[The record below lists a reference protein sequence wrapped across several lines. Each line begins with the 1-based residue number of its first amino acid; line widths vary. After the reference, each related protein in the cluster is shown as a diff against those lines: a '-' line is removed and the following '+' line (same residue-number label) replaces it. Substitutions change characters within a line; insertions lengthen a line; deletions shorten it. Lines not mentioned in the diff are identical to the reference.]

1 MERLI
6 FVASKEDKIGIGK
19 AGWPDS
25 DPSSNTSRNGRV
37 GGSYASGASG
47 GERGKRPMG
56 FRTGSTSSIGQDGV
70 VFVGTPKNEERS
82 VQISSEQSRLLSR
95 VEKVLKPL
103 RGSLL
108 GSVVDFLNSFES
120 AIRQGNTSFV
130 VKALENKIGIA
141 IANKDRAQQVL
152 EKIQDALNQDPEC
165 HTLFVMRD
173 IGKKDGRYYTMTVD
187 IQSDV
192 KSQ

>member
-6 FVASKEDKIGIGK
+6 VIASNEEKIRIGR

-37 GGSYASGASG
+37 GGSYASGSSN

-56 FRTGSTSSIGQDGV
+56 FRTGSHSSIGQDGV
-70 VFVGTPKNEERS
+70 VFVGTPKNEETS

-108 GSVVDFLNSFES
+108 GSVVDFLTGFES

-141 IANKDRAQQVL
+141 IANKDRAQQALV
-152 EKIQDALNQDPEC
+152 KIQGILNEDSEC
-165 HTLFVMRD
+165 HTLFAMRD

-187 IQSDV
+187 IQSNV
-192 KSQ
+192 KSP